1 MRACVTLSAT
11 IDPRC
16 ASPVSPP
23 GNPGNTS
30 RGPRPTDDRLCRRD
44 HASNTRNGH
53 FLTDFEAEP
62 AEYCGEHENSY
73 TLEHVSTPYR

>member
-1 MRACVTLSAT
+1 MGACDTWSAT
-11 IDPRC
+11 INSRC

-23 GNPGNTS
+23 GDPGNTS
-30 RGPRPTDDRLCRRD
+30 RGSRSADDCLCRRD
-44 HASNTRNGH
+44 YASNTRNGH